1 MCSSNLQP
9 AVTRCNRLA
18 ARLRMSVRDLAW
30 VCMGVTMLASCGEL
44 RQCLFRIGTSSLHR
58 PRFQD
63 GNSIER
69 DIKDVRDTTKNYS
82 NNRQSYK
89 FAITSMRKGRG

>member
-1 MCSSNLQP
+1 
-9 AVTRCNRLA
+9 
-18 ARLRMSVRDLAW
+18 MSVRDLAW
-30 VCMGVTMLASCGEL
+30 VCMGVIMLASWEEL
-44 RQCLFRIGTSSLHR
+44 RQCLLLIGTGSLHR
-58 PRFQD
+58 PRSQD
-63 GNSIER
+63 SNSIER